1 MIAELYRQLKTLG
14 VKLRIDGG
22 LLKYWPAEKV
32 TPELRELM
40 KAHKAELMALVRQ
53 RDRVNREIQRF
64 QRVAKPRPDGHGWYD
79 PTQLDNPIIQ
89 EYLGPVFQIRS
100 PDDLPA
106 YWREHYEE
114 RAAIRHF
121 EGKQA
126 LEHAEAEAF
135 RETLEAMRQNRG

>member
-1 MIAELYRQLKTLG
+1 MSFNA
-14 VKLRIDGG
+14 
-22 LLKYWPAEKV
+22 V
-32 TPELRELM
+32 TFLNSLFE
-40 KAHKAELMALVRQ
+40 A
-53 RDRVNREIQRF
+53 D
-64 QRVAKPRPDGHGWYD
+64 RPDPAPD
-79 PTQLDNPIIQ
+79 PLAGIA
-89 EYLGPVFQIRS
+89 S